1 MKSVRKPD
9 LIYSFPAGIVV
20 AGEKQEN
27 GQEIYRKSGKGML
40 EWRKKE
46 FTERTFIVK
55 CWNFDAVP
63 QN

>member
-46 FTERTFIVK
+46 L
-55 CWNFDAVP
+55 
-63 QN
+63 QSGHSL